1 MKIERMHI
9 NFFKQIFSWGHCLI
23 VPNLDDN
30 THKYY
35 TVIY

>member
-9 NFFKQIFSWGHCLI
+9 NFLSDLFAGSLSLDLI
-23 VPNLDDN
+23 VPNVDDS

-35 TVIY
+35 T